1 MKKYLILFILLKGT
15 LCLNAQYYN
24 DFYIKISKSYNEMT
38 QITDYASVGGSYTSA
53 LRNLEEIDK
62 KSFPYISNMALLKY
76 NTIGKDSAYTFL
88 ENTSLGN
95 KDKLFIKWWIADLTK
110 NIEDEESLKSDF
122 NATYRE
128 SIPMLKH
135 IYMTKISDYY
145 YLKDK
150 SKTMLEN
157 IDLVTKNYVLDTSDI
172 IFFELMR
179 CQIYDRNDWRKCEI
193 IDILSSL
200 WERYPQY
207 LDKKQILNLIEDCET
222 QTCNSFRQNL
232 IFAKTPVTIEPKI
245 KDLITYI
252 NKYLDNDS
260 EITDNPDSLAVFC
273 ASLENMLSK
282 ADSRLM
288 REKMLGIIKLMTMTS
303 YYSSTLQEI
312 SLDKLNY
319 PLEFRQKLKSSSEK
333 SDLYEL
339 FEEDLQIMSKIL
351 PEINEILDQEFNM
364 DVKNYKPLTTEDIS
378 TLLGY
383 RNLFL
388 FQLEYLKYD
397 LSEIDDIKESWTN
410 AAAII
415 SDEDEFEEF
424 ERNLDNNPLFLSDSR
439 YDYPDIDNSKE
450 LQKTIDIF
458 NKEISKFPGSS
469 ALMQSKLDFIDLY
482 YEDYKTEQSYMV
494 YEYFDT
500 AIDLCNIVQNIGTNE
515 EHELNFYHLFGL
527 QSELSYKYYYNKYEP
542 FREMVA
548 LLSRSDKNKLILKLK
563 TLSTEK
569 PNQKNLNILLTS
581 IKNGYYED

>member
-1 MKKYLILFILLKGT
+1 
-15 LCLNAQYYN
+15 
-24 DFYIKISKSYNEMT
+24 MT
-38 QITDYASVGGSYTSA
+38 EITEDASVGGSYTSA

-62 KSFPYISNMALLKY
+62 KSFPYIANMALLKY
-76 NTIGKDSAYTFL
+76 NTIGKDSAYAYL
-88 ENTSLGN
+88 ENSSLAN
-95 KDKLFIKWWIADLTK
+95 KEKLFIQWWIADLTK

-150 SKTMLEN
+150 SNTMLEN
-157 IDLVTKNYVLDTSDI
+157 IDLVTKLDTSDI

-193 IDILSSL
+193 INILSSL

-207 LDKKQILNLIEDCET
+207 LDRKQILNLIEDCET

-232 IFAKTPVTIEPKI
+232 IFSKTPVTIEPKI

-260 EITDNPDSLAVFC
+260 EITDNADSLAAFC

-312 SLDKLNY
+312 SFDKLNY
-319 PLEFRQKLKSSSEK
+319 PIDFRQKLKSSSEK

-339 FEEDLQIMSKIL
+339 FEEDLQIMSRIL
-351 PEINEILDQEFNM
+351 PEISEIIGQEFNM
-364 DVKNYKPLTTEDIS
+364 DLKNYKTLTTEDIS

-424 ERNLDNNPLFLSDSR
+424 ERKLDNNPLFLADSK
-439 YDYPDIDNSKE
+439 YDFPDIKDSKD
-450 LQKTIDIF
+450 LHKTIQIF
-458 NKEISKFPGSS
+458 NTKISKFPGSS
-469 ALMQSKLDFIDLY
+469 ALMQSKLKFIHINFI
-482 YEDYKTEQSYMV
+482 DYKTEQSYMV

-500 AIDLCNIVQNIGTNE
+500 AIDLCYIIQYVGNSV
-515 EHELNFYHLFGL
+515 EHERNFYHLFDL
-527 QSELSYKYYYNKYEP
+527 QTDLSYKFFYNRYSAFK
-542 FREMVA
+542 EMVS
-548 LLSRSDKNKLILKLK
+548 LLSKSDKNKLIHKLEK
-563 TLSTEK
+563 LSTEK